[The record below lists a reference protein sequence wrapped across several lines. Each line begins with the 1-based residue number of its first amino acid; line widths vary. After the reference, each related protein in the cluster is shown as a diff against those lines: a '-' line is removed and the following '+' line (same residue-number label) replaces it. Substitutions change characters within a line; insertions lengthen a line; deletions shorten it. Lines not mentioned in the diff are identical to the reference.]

1 MIKFTTLLFSCAI
14 ALAIAG
20 CGASSGNPQP
30 GNSQPSTSASANPS
44 SGDVA
49 SPPATSSAKTYPG
62 SLDDTRGD
70 VLSVL
75 SVEHQLDVTA
85 QRDGMVVSVAKDQ
98 GATVSRGEILAQL
111 DDRTLQVD
119 LIKARDDLQVA
130 QNNVKYKEAEGR
142 AKTAALQR
150 QQQLRALGLSSQADL
165 EQADF
170 EARAAEYDMHGWEAM
185 AESSQAEIHRIEL
198 ELDETHL
205 RAPFAG
211 AVVGRYIRQGQQV
224 AKGDKC
230 FRVSQLAPLQVQFQ
244 VPESSR
250 RPSHGAPVKL
260 TLVDDPQRAM
270 LARVVKISP
279 VVDPASDSY
288 NVTAE
293 LGSKGI
299 SDLRPGMAVRVFWP
313 ASTTQPSSATH

>member
-1 MIKFTTLLFSCAI
+1 MTKFTTLLFSCAL
-14 ALAIAG
+14 ALATVG
-20 CGASSGNPQP
+20 CGASSGN
-30 GNSQPSTSASANPS
+30 SQPSTGASADSAS
-44 SGDVA
+44 GDAV
-49 SPPATSSAKTYPG
+49 SSAG
-62 SLDDTRGD
+62 SIPARSTDTDDSKGD

-98 GATVSRGEILAQL
+98 GATVTRGEILADL

-130 QNNVKYKEAEGR
+130 QNNVKYKEAEGK

-150 QQQLRALGLSSQADL
+150 QQQLRSLGLSSQADL

-250 RPSHGAPVKL
+250 HPAHGAPVKL

-293 LGSKGI
+293 LDGKGI

-313 ASTTQPSSATH
+313 SSAAQPSSATH